1 MVEPLCMC
9 ATILHFG
16 YEMLLNS
23 PCFESLELFWE
34 TVETLGA
41 GVLAE
46 RHRSPGISPWRLH
59 PVSSAPPPTPSHD
72 PCFLSAMRW
81 RAHSAVQWTEHREL
95 RTKTKNSSQASSR
108 YSVTGMR
115 KAIQCEHK
123 CYVCM
128 ESIFSQCL
136 LCTHDSSQ
144 GAQKH
149 CWRRCTHTLAG
160 KPAQQHRAQENHCIL
175 CCEMIP
181 NTLCHLNDLG
191 FSAIRNWGAMLLSR
205 IPHDV

>member
-1 MVEPLCMC
+1 MFWKLGIILGDCWNFRSWGPRWKTQVTWDIPLKV
-9 ATILHFG
+9 TSS
-16 YEMLLNS
+16 LL
-23 PCFESLELFWE
+23 
-34 TVETLGA
+34 
-41 GVLAE
+41 
-46 RHRSPGISPWRLH
+46 
-59 PVSSAPPPTPSHD
+59 SSAPSPSHD

-81 RAHSAVQWTEHREL
+81 CAHSAVQWTEHREL

-205 IPHDV
+205 IPLKWVTHLNCLLPRWL

>member
-1 MVEPLCMC
+1 MFWKLGIILGDCWNFRSWGPRWKTQVTWDIPLKV
-9 ATILHFG
+9 TSS
-16 YEMLLNS
+16 LL
-23 PCFESLELFWE
+23 
-34 TVETLGA
+34 
-41 GVLAE
+41 
-46 RHRSPGISPWRLH
+46 
-59 PVSSAPPPTPSHD
+59 SSAPTPSHD
-72 PCFLSAMRW
+72 PCFMSAMRW
-81 RAHSAVQWTEHREL
+81 RAHSAVGWTEHREL
-95 RTKTKNSSQASSR
+95 RAKTKNSSQASSR

-149 CWRRCTHTLAG
+149 CWWRCTHTLAG

-175 CCEMIP
+175 CCEVIP

-205 IPHDV
+205 IPLKWVTHLNCSLPRWL